1 MLADCTIIVVRTFW
15 VDLPNGRLNT
25 ASGHTA
31 RQICDGEFSNS
42 MSTRR
47 PWGHTAT
54 TMTLVFS
61 LLPVVRSFAPLL
73 SLSSSCVRSTTFLPR
88 TAAAIC
94 KARGRNG
101 PALWPTRMEIAVDV
115 TSGTYQHGGFECAF
129 VKKAATK
136 GRCVCVHVYSC
147 MCVYNMYT
155 CVKIFIYIHTYM

>member
-31 RQICDGEFSNS
+31 RQICDGEFSN

-47 PWGHTAT
+47 PWGHTANT
-54 TMTLVFS
+54 VTLVFS

-73 SLSSSCVRSTTFLPR
+73 SFSSSRVRSTTFLPR

-101 PALWPTRMEIAVDV
+101 PALWPAQMEMAVDV

-136 GRCVCVHVYSC
+136 GRCVCVFMC
-147 MCVYNMYT
+147 TRACVYTT
-155 CVKIFIYIHTYM
+155 CKRV